1 MNGSPATGSLPPGV
15 ADHNT
20 VLTVLPQR
28 ERPSAHPLGSVLAGW
43 RGVRSLYIHVPFC
56 SHKCHYC
63 DFYSLVDARDRQA
76 AFVDRLIREL
86 EGVAPWFAGVPLRTV
101 FIGGGTPSLLRIDLW
116 ERVLASLHRLLDT
129 RVIAAG
135 EGEFTVE
142 CNPETASDELMGA
155 LAAGGVNRIS
165 LGGQSFEARHL
176 RTLERR
182 HNPENVPRAVEAARK
197 AGIARQSVDLIFG
210 VPGQTHAEW
219 ARDVER
225 AIGLGTTHL
234 SCYALTYEPNT
245 AMTARMR
252 RGEFEPI
259 EEETEAEMMRWTAA
273 RLRDAGLARYE
284 VSNFAAPGAE
294 CRHNLA
300 YWRQE
305 QWIGV
310 GPSAASHVLDPGGGS
325 RRWRNVPRLDDYLA
339 WGESLGPALDAEEP
353 DPRRLL
359 AERLMT
365 GVRITEGID
374 AAGVL
379 AEAGEIGG
387 DSAER
392 LQRCAGRL
400 IAQGWLEAEDGR
412 WRPTDDGF
420 LFADR
425 MARDLMAAVG

>member
-1 MNGSPATGSLPPGV
+1 MNGSPATGSLPPGF
-15 ADHNT
+15 ADHHT

-28 ERPSAHPLGSVLAGW
+28 ERPSAHPLWSVPAGW
-43 RGVRSLYIHVPFC
+43 RGVGSLYVHIPFC

-63 DFYSLVDARDRQA
+63 DFYSLVDTRDRQA
-76 AFVDRLIREL
+76 AFVDRLIQEM

-101 FIGGGTPSLLRIDLW
+101 FVGGGTPSLLRIDLW
-116 ERVLASLHRLLDT
+116 ERVLSSLHRLFAT
-129 RVIAAG
+129 GMIAAG
-135 EGEFTVE
+135 KGEFTVE
-142 CNPETASDELMGA
+142 CNPETASEGLMAA
-155 LAAGGVNRIS
+155 LAAGGVNRVS
-165 LGGQSFEARHL
+165 VGAQSFEMRHL

-182 HNPENVPRAVEAARK
+182 HDPGNVARAVDAARK

-219 ARDVER
+219 ERDVER

-273 RLRDAGLARYE
+273 RRDAGLARYE

-310 GPSAASHVLDPGGGS
+310 GPSAASHVLDPAGGS
-325 RRWRNVPRLDDYLA
+325 RRWRNVPRLDDYLGWTEPMGLA
-339 WGESLGPALDAEEP
+339 TDAEEP
-353 DPRRLL
+353 DARRLL

-365 GVRITEGID
+365 GVRIAEGVD

-379 AEAGEIGG
+379 AEARAISGE
-387 DSAER
+387 SAER
-392 LQRCAGRL
+392 LEGGAARL
-400 IAQGWLEAEDGR
+400 IALGWLEAANGR

-425 MARDLMAAVG
+425 MARKLMAAVG

>member
-1 MNGSPATGSLPPGV
+1 M
-15 ADHNT
+15 
-20 VLTVLPQR
+20 LTVLPQR
-28 ERPSAHPLGSVLAGW
+28 ERPSAHPLGSVPAGW
-43 RGVRSLYIHVPFC
+43 QGVRSLYIHVPFC

-63 DFYSLVDARDRQA
+63 DFYSLVDTRDRQA
-76 AFVDRLIREL
+76 GFVDRLIREL
-86 EGVAPWFAGVPLRTV
+86 EGVAPWFAGVPLQTIFV
-101 FIGGGTPSLLRIDLW
+101 GGGTPSLLRVDLW
-116 ERVLASLHRLLDT
+116 GRVLGLLQSHFDMGA
-129 RVIAAG
+129 IATG

-142 CNPETASDELMGA
+142 CNPETASDELLRV
-155 LAAGGVNRIS
+155 LARGGVNRIS
-165 LGGQSFEARHL
+165 LGAQSFEARHL

-182 HNPENVPRAVEAARK
+182 HDPVNVPRAVEAARK

-219 ARDVER
+219 ERDVER

-259 EEETEAEMMRWTAA
+259 EEEIEAEMMRWTAS

-310 GPSAASHVLDPGGGS
+310 GPSAASHVLDPAGGS
-325 RRWRNVPRLDDYLA
+325 RRWRNVPRLDDYLGWA
-339 WGESLGPALDAEEP
+339 EPLGPVTDAEEP
-353 DPRRLL
+353 DARRLL

-365 GVRITEGID
+365 GVRVAEGVD
-374 AAGVL
+374 AVGVL
-379 AEAGEIGG
+379 AEARAISDE
-387 DSAER
+387 SAER
-392 LQRCAGRL
+392 LEGGASRL
-400 IAQGWLEAEDGR
+400 VALGWLEVANGR

-425 MARDLMAAVG
+425 MARELMAAVG

>member
-1 MNGSPATGSLPPGV
+1 MNGSPATGNLPPGY
-15 ADHNT
+15 ADHHT

-28 ERPSAHPLGSVLAGW
+28 ERPSAHPLGSVPAGW
-43 RGVRSLYIHVPFC
+43 RGVESLYVHVPFC

-63 DFYSLVDARDRQA
+63 DFYSLVDTRDRQA
-76 AFVDRLIREL
+76 AFVERLTREL

-101 FIGGGTPSLLRIDLW
+101 FVGGGTPSLLRIDLW
-116 ERVLASLHRLLDT
+116 ERVLSSLHRLFDT
-129 RVIAAG
+129 GMIAAG

-142 CNPETASDELMGA
+142 CNPETASEGLMGV
-155 LAAGGVNRIS
+155 LAAGGVNRVS
-165 LGGQSFEARHL
+165 VGAQSFEMRHL

-182 HNPENVPRAVEAARK
+182 HDPGNVERAVEAARK

-219 ARDVER
+219 ERDVER

-259 EEETEAEMMRWTAA
+259 EEEIEAEMMRWTAA
-273 RLRDAGLARYE
+273 RLREAGLTRYE
-284 VSNFAAPGAE
+284 VSNFAAPGVE

-310 GPSAASHVLDPGGGS
+310 GPSAASHVLDPRGGS
-325 RRWRNVPRLDDYLA
+325 RRWRNVLRLDDYLG
-339 WGESLGPALDAEEP
+339 WTEPLGPASDVEEP

-365 GVRITEGID
+365 GVRIAEGVD
-374 AAGVL
+374 AGGVI
-379 AEAGEIGG
+379 AEARTISGE
-387 DSAER
+387 SAER
-392 LQRCAGRL
+392 LEGRAARL
-400 IAQGWLEAEDGR
+400 IAAGWLEAANGR
-412 WRPTDDGF
+412 WRPTEDGF

-425 MARDLMAAVG
+425 MARELMAAVG